1 MNAKKSSLFV
11 ILLLIIVLGIL
22 VFSPE
27 RTQSVPAAAVSPV
40 SRETSKGI
48 GESRR
53 RNEVVRAIETAMPSV
68 VNIGTE
74 RIVTRSAQ
82 NSSYQNLFD
91 EFINAQKQ
99 QKTYSLG
106 SGFII
111 DASGLVVTNAHV
123 VSRATRITVTLT
135 DGKSCDAEV
144 VADDPVNDI
153 ALLRIKN
160 PPPNLRAI
168 PCDNTGKLYL
178 GETVIAVGNPFG
190 LDSSISVGTLSGKM
204 RKFTYK
210 GRVIFSDILQT
221 DAIVYPGNS
230 GGPLINIDGEVIG
243 MNMSVY
249 ENAPGIG
256 FAIPLFRIEN
266 VIAKWMTPERF
277 RHLFL
282 GLVPGQRKLENG
294 AYETI
299 AADLIAG
306 SPAEEAG
313 LRKGDVIVSF
323 DGEKISGLLEL
334 SRRLISLKADQ
345 TVAIGT
351 AAGETFRIRPRKL
364 TWQNALENAKEKLG
378 LALAVITPELAREIP
393 YAPDSGL
400 VVCDIL
406 PNTPPEVRRGD
417 LLVKLNASNINS
429 AADLAMAMRHLHY
442 NDVADAVFITPLAIR
457 GKHYL
462 ARQLVKL
469 SVR

>member
-1 MNAKKSSLFV
+1 MFQGIFFMNAKKSSLFV
-11 ILLLIIVLGIL
+11 IAILIIALAAL
-22 VFSPE
+22 VFLRE
-27 RTQSVPAAAVSPV
+27 RPRSVSVPDAK
-40 SRETSKGI
+40 EL

-53 RNEVVRAIETAMPSV
+53 RNEVVKAIETVMPSV

-74 RIVTRSAQ
+74 RVVTRDAH

-91 EFINAQKQ
+91 EFLNAQKQ

-123 VSRATRITVTLT
+123 VNRATRIMVTLT
-135 DGKSCDAEV
+135 DGKTCDAEV

-160 PPPNLRAI
+160 PPPNLRGI

-282 GLVPGQRKLENG
+282 GIVPGQRKLENG
-294 AYETI
+294 TYETVI
-299 AADLIAG
+299 ADLIAG

-323 DGEKISGLLEL
+323 DGERISSLLTL
-334 SRRLISLKADQ
+334 SRRLISLKAGREI
-345 TVAIGT
+345 TVGT
-351 AAGETFRIRPRKL
+351 ASGGTFRILPRRL
-364 TWQNALENAKEKLG
+364 TYQNARENAREKLG

-406 PNTPPEVRRGD
+406 PNTPHEVRRGD
-417 LLVKLNASNINS
+417 LLVKINAANINS
-429 AADLAMAMRHLHY
+429 ATDLAMAMRRLHY
-442 NDVADAVFITPLAIR
+442 NDEADAVFITPVTLN

-462 ARQLVKL
+462 AKQLVKL
-469 SVR
+469 PVR

>member
-1 MNAKKSSLFV
+1 MNAKKSSLFIIV
-11 ILLLIIVLGIL
+11 LLIIVLAFL

-27 RTQSVPAAAVSPV
+27 RTQNPASAPPNHG
-40 SRETSKGI
+40 EL

-53 RNEVVRAIETAMPSV
+53 RNEVVKAIETAMPSV

-74 RIVTRSAQ
+74 RVVTRSTYN
-82 NSSYQNLFD
+82 NSFQNLFD

-123 VSRATRITVTLT
+123 VNRATRITVTLT

-210 GRVIFSDILQT
+210 GHVIFSDILQT

-282 GLVPGQRKLENG
+282 GIVPGQRKLENG
-294 AYETI
+294 TYETVV
-299 AADLIAG
+299 ADLIAG

-334 SRRLISLKADQ
+334 SRSLISLKPDQ
-345 TVAIGT
+345 IVTIGT
-351 AAGETFRIRPRKL
+351 ASGGTFRIAPRKL
-364 TWQNALENAKEKLG
+364 TYQNALENAKEKLG
-378 LALAVITPELAREIP
+378 LALAVVTPELAREIP

-406 PNTPPEVRRGD
+406 PNTPPEIRRGD
-417 LLVKLNASNINS
+417 LLVKINATNINS
-429 AADLAMAMRHLHY
+429 ATDLAMAMRKLHY
-442 NDVADAVFITPLAIR
+442 NDMADAVFITPLTLNR
-457 GKHYL
+457 KHYL
-462 ARQLVKL
+462 AKQLVKL
-469 SVR
+469 PVR